1 MTNETRL
8 ASRRTLAAGALALL
22 LVTAGCIGQA
32 APGALAGGSADRT
45 VRVSATGSVEAE
57 PDRAVVQV
65 SIVEYGE
72 TAPEARQALA
82 ENVSRLQQSLRE
94 AGIDEEQV
102 TTARYDLRYDDDI
115 EGAGIYEGYRAVH
128 GFAITVEDLN
138 RTGTVIDAAVAGG
151 AARVQDVRFGLSTAH
166 RRELKTRALEDA
178 TDVARGKAETL
189 AAQSDLRIVGVDSV
203 NAVGVDTDGRYVAD
217 AAYTT
222 AAAGGAPTR
231 IATGPVSVTTSV
243 VVTYNATAA

>member
-22 LVTAGCIGQA
+22 LVTAGCLGQA
-32 APGALAGGSADRT
+32 TPGALAGGDADRT

-65 SIVEYGE
+65 AIVEYGE
-72 TAPEARQALA
+72 TAPEARRALA
-82 ENVSRLQQSLRE
+82 ENVSRLRQSLRE
-94 AGIDEEQV
+94 AGVDDDQV
-102 TTARYDLRYDDDI
+102 TTAAYDLRYDDDI
-115 EGAGIYEGYRAVH
+115 EGADIYEGYRAVH
-128 GFAITVEDLN
+128 RFAIAVEDLN

-151 AARVQDVRFGLSTAH
+151 AARVRDVRFGLSTTH

-189 AAQSDLRIVGVDSV
+189 AGQSDLRIVSVASV
-203 NAVGVDTDGRYVAD
+203 NAVEVDTGGRYAAD
-217 AAYTT
+217 TAYTT
-222 AAAGGAPTR
+222 AAGGGAPTR
-231 IATGPVSVTTSV
+231 IATGPVSVTASV
-243 VVTYNATAA
+243 VVTYNATPA